1 MPFKKNNI
9 ANPNGRP
16 KLLLNSECKTCS
28 ECNDNKVLNQF
39 SKNGNYKNGLPSYR
53 SVCKSCYNKNW
64 KYRLMSTMISRESST
79 KRAGGNGYSNIKV
92 RDKSINLKY
101 LETLKIN
108 QNGLCHW
115 LKIPIDFSMND
126 KLRKPSLDRLDN
138 SLGYVPGNVVL
149 TTLFANLG
157 RRDATIKEMK
167 NFIDIFLFA
176 QKKFN

>member
-1 MPFKKNNI
+1 MPFKKNNN

-16 KLLLNSECKTCS
+16 KILINQESKI
-28 ECNDNKVLNQF
+28 CNHCNYSKPINEF
-39 SKNGNYKNGLPSYR
+39 SKNGNYKNGLSSYR
-53 SVCKSCYNKNW
+53 NVCKLCYNKNW
-64 KYRLMSTMISRESST
+64 KYRLMSTMTSRECST
-79 KRAGGNGYSNIKV
+79 KRAGSHGYSNIKL
-92 RDKSINLKY
+92 RDKLINLEY

-108 QNGLCHW
+108 QNGLCYW

-157 RRDATIKEMK
+157 RRDSSSKEMK
-167 NFIDIFLFA
+167 HFIDTFLLPE
-176 QKKFN
+176 K